1 GLVLL
6 RAKESQLYYDKGFP
20 IFRSTILDKDGNA
33 RVALGKSPYSS
44 YQTEWLTPVSVE
56 QLSDGAIKL
65 IYQDGVGIKVE
76 STYTLLDHAQE
87 PVVKIKAVAEEE
99 GVFSF
104 IIPSSRSLKEE
115 EYTFALAPMR
125 VTNKKVHPE
134 PVVYTEQYLFTPMAA
149 VTSAGYNSKKH
160 IESELTTGFTVDP
173 SSVSFKWTYNWNS
186 EFGAMLRNEAGK
198 ISPALIAP
206 LPGTE

>member
-1 GLVLL
+1 
-6 RAKESQLYYDKGFP
+6 
-20 IFRSTILDKDGNA
+20 
-33 RVALGKSPYSS
+33 
-44 YQTEWLTPVSVE
+44 
-56 QLSDGAIKL
+56 
-65 IYQDGVGIKVE
+65 
-76 STYTLLDHAQE
+76 HAQE

-125 VTNKKVHPE
+125 VTNKKVDPE

-149 VTSAGYNSKKH
+149 VTSSGYNSKKH

-206 LPGTE
+206 LPGTEVSRFIPDKVYEFTYRPLYRFGGWYDTYKHVAQTIFNLKDYRSNYYTSLNEAIFNTTKLMN